1 LQTKSADQRLKF
13 IAFIVP
19 ASVILMLFCFNL
31 TNIPYRVKNKT
42 YKMDNLHTEFDLS
55 ASSFYFPTEVLLPL
69 VTSAAD
75 GPKEQKPLI
84 EPMGSK

>member
-1 LQTKSADQRLKF
+1 MEK
-13 IAFIVP
+13 
-19 ASVILMLFCFNL
+19 
-31 TNIPYRVKNKT
+31 
-42 YKMDNLHTEFDLS
+42 LHTEFDLS